1 MENKNEKKKELII
14 SIIGVFLLFIVVV
27 GISYAVWSKT
37 FLGTKENSIN
47 TGYVSFSYTE
57 SDTNVIKISNA
68 VPISDANGKILS
80 GEEEMFDFSVSAN
93 FAGVTSIDY
102 EIYATPII
110 QTIDSDYIKVY
121 LTDQNDNPVG
131 FYDDADVPTY
141 SSLEDSSVEGSKT
154 IYTSSLTSSG
164 EVNDYRLRI
173 WVASNFNVPNE
184 SQQFAFK
191 VNVVG
196 VA

>member
-1 MENKNEKKKELII
+1 MEKKKELVI
-14 SIIGVFLLFIVVV
+14 SVIGVFLLFIVVI

-37 FLGTKENSIN
+37 FIGTQENSIN

-57 SDTNVIKISNA
+57 SDTNVIEIHNA
-68 VPISDANGKILS
+68 VPIADDNGKILS
-80 GEEEMFDFSVSAN
+80 GNEEMFDFSVSAN

-110 QTIDSDYIKVY
+110 QTIDSEYIKVY

-131 FYDDADVPTY
+131 IYADEPVPTY
-141 SSLEDSSVEGSKT
+141 NLLEDSNVEDSKT
-154 IYTSSLTSSG
+154 IYKSSLTKSG
-164 EVNDYRLRI
+164 EVANYRLRI
-173 WVASNFNVPNE
+173 WVASNFNVPDE
-184 SQQFAFK
+184 SQKFAFK
-191 VNVVG
+191 VNVEG

>member
-1 MENKNEKKKELII
+1 MERKKELII
-14 SIIGVFLLFIVVV
+14 SVLGVILLFIVVI
-27 GISYAVWSKT
+27 GISYAVWNRT
-37 FLGTKENSIN
+37 FLGTQENSIN

-57 SDTNVIKISNA
+57 SDTNVIEIHNA
-68 VPISDANGKILS
+68 VPTSDTNGKMLS
-80 GEEEMFDFSVSAN
+80 GDNEMFDFNVSAS

-102 EIYATPII
+102 EIYATPILE
-110 QTIDSDYIKVY
+110 TIDTQYIKVY
-121 LTDQNDNPVG
+121 LTNQNDQPVG
-131 FYDDADVPTY
+131 FYDAEEVPLY

-154 IYTSSLTSSG
+154 IYKSTLTTSG
-164 EVNDYRLRI
+164 EVVDYRLRI
-173 WVASNFNVPNE
+173 WVASNYNVPSE